1 MINHPNLEDQK
12 VEGNDFDPTDPD
24 NMSKVPKKKLRETK
38 FGKIVTGNNV
48 IGQVI
53 GRGLDVAEKFLP
65 GYVGTARDLFQLNQK
80 VMLKDIISRTFGKDG
95 GSLIRVRNKDGKIDK
110 EAIIATV
117 IRLALLVG
125 VVYGAKALGILDQV
139 LPALGL

>member
-24 NMSKVPKKKLRETK
+24 NMSKVSKKKLRETK

-110 EAIIATV
+110 EAIIATA